1 MKIKKVE
8 TSNWREE
15 MNFELTMEQQKLQ
28 QEVLEFCQRECPAE
42 FESKLD
48 ETGEY
53 PAGLYEKMV
62 GSRFFS
68 LPYPKEFGGYD
79 GNIFDAVLTTE
90 VLSQFSGTA
99 VYMYLVNVVFTGMII
114 LNSGNDEQKSHF
126 IPRILRGE
134 DKFSF
139 ALTEPDAGSD
149 ARSIKTTAV
158 QEGDKFVISGTKYWT
173 TGATIADYIV
183 TIALTTQQDASKP
196 AMTVFIVP
204 TNAKGM
210 KITPIPKLAGEA
222 FPSCEVVY
230 DNVTVPA
237 SNILGGIDGLNN
249 GIYQLVQTAD
259 LERVCVAASC
269 VGMAETILRECTDY
283 AKTREQF
290 NSPIIKFQ
298 AIQHSLADS
307 ATEIEAMRWMTYH
320 AAWMRAE
327 GKSCFKE
334 ISMAKLFCSE
344 TLNTI
349 VKRGMKILG
358 GRGYS
363 MEYRMQR
370 YLRES
375 YLSLYAGGT
384 SEIQKNVISRFL

>member
-1 MKIKKVE
+1 
-8 TSNWREE
+8 
-15 MNFELTMEQQKLQ
+15 
-28 QEVLEFCQRECPAE
+28 
-42 FESKLD
+42 
-48 ETGEY
+48 
-53 PAGLYEKMV
+53 
-62 GSRFFS
+62 
-68 LPYPKEFGGYD
+68 
-79 GNIFDAVLTTE
+79 
-90 VLSQFSGTA
+90 
-99 VYMYLVNVVFTGMII
+99 MII
-114 LNSGNDEQKSHF
+114 LNSGNDAQKSYF
-126 IPRILRGE
+126 IPRMLRGE
-134 DKFSF
+134 DTFSF
-139 ALTEPDAGSD
+139 AMTEPDAGSD
-149 ARSIKTTAV
+149 ARSMKTTAV
-158 QEGDKFVISGTKYWT
+158 QDGDNFVISGTKYWT
-173 TGATIADYIV
+173 TGATVADYII
-183 TIALTTQQDASKP
+183 TITMTAQQDGSKP

-204 TNAKGM
+204 TNSKGM

-230 DNVTVPA
+230 DNVIVPR
-237 SNILGGIDGLNN
+237 STILGGIEGLHN

-269 VGMAETILRECTDY
+269 VGMAETILRESTDY

-290 NSPIIKFQ
+290 NRPIIKFQ
-298 AIQHSLADS
+298 AIQHSLADM

-349 VKRGMKILG
+349 VTRGMKILG